1 MGYGDICLF
10 WIEPVEISF
19 TGDILINEFFP
30 FYYYLGFQFLHSK
43 RQTHSLSNAIGHLSN
58 SFEVSVSAP
67 AGKRI
72 SLDGLL
78 RIVRG

>member
-43 RQTHSLSNAIGHLSN
+43 RQTHSLSKI
-58 SFEVSVSAP
+58 VSDNMITASANTT
-67 AGKRI
+67 GTKT
-72 SLDGLL
+72 
-78 RIVRG
+78 